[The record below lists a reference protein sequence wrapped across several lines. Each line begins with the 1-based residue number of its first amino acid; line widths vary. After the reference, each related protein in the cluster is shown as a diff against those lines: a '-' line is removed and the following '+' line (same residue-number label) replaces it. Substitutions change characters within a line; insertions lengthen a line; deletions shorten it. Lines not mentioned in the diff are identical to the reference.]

1 MCIRDS
7 FLSDEQRASTQ
18 SNELA
23 KLGKL
28 RREYCIRVTLNRC
41 IAEVVNI
48 LCLVTFEGVLKTFK
62 YAQPLDKNL
71 TPYRS
76 RDLTQIDIFSFSIHV
91 DYCQKNSKG
100 RIFLINILG
109 YLVSHPS

>member
-1 MCIRDS
+1 MPGRLFIEEHSTGRKEKVLLKLHNFSQNSSCLMS
-7 FLSDEQRASTQ
+7 SASTQ

-41 IAEVVNI
+41 ITEIVNI
-48 LCLVTFEGVLKTFK
+48 LCLVTLEGVLKTFK

-71 TPYRS
+71 TPY
-76 RDLTQIDIFSFSIHV
+76 
-91 DYCQKNSKG
+91 
-100 RIFLINILG
+100 
-109 YLVSHPS
+109 